1 MDHSSSN
8 QIERIHFVVEWRTI
22 REMIRDEALY
32 NRESVHIT
40 LQAVILID
48 SNDDYQKKLD
58 TARYVEVFRKKRHE
72 LA

>member
-1 MDHSSSN
+1 
-8 QIERIHFVVEWRTI
+8 
-22 REMIRDEALY
+22 MIRDEALY

>member
-1 MDHSSSN
+1 
-8 QIERIHFVVEWRTI
+8 
-22 REMIRDEALY
+22 MIRDEVLY

-48 SNDDYQKKLD
+48 SNNDYQKKLD
-58 TARYVEVFRKKRHE
+58 TAKRVEVFRKKRHK